1 MVGTEPG
8 AHGAA
13 QTIVVSRVAP
23 AQLSAYKSLRDEALR
38 LHPDAFDA
46 DIESEQAR
54 PPESYLGRLGLNETL
69 GGSFLMGAWTGNHLV
84 GMIGLERQTQ
94 AKLRHSAE
102 LNSMMVHP
110 QHTGRGVGRML
121 VEAAIAEARQAIGL
135 EQMVLRVSTS
145 SQSAIKLYERA
156 GFQACGV
163 LPHALKLIEKNGQV
177 SYVDKLTM
185 VLIL

>member
-1 MVGTEPG
+1 MAGTEPTG
-8 AHGAA
+8 QAP
-13 QTIVVSRVAP
+13 VVRISRVAP

-54 PPESYLGRLGLNETL
+54 PPESYLGRLGLGETR
-69 GGSFLMGAWTGNHLV
+69 GGSFLLGAWLGQDLI

-110 QHTGRGVGRML
+110 NHTGSGVGLML
-121 VEAAIAEARQAIGL
+121 IEAAIAEARQALGL
-135 EQMVLRVSTS
+135 EQIVLRVSTS
-145 SQSAIKLYERA
+145 SQSAIRLYERA
-156 GFQACGV
+156 GFQGCGV
-163 LPHALKLIEKNGQV
+163 LPHALKLTDKAGQV
-177 SYVDKLTM
+177 RYFDKLTM